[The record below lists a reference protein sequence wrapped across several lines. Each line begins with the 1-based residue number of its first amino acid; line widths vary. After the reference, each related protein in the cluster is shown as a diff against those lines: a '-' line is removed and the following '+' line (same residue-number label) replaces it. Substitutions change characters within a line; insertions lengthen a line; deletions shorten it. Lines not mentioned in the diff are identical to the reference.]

1 MTAMPTWV
9 YRFLRWCPGILGL
22 LLRQRLYPCL
32 LGHCGRGVLIGRH
45 VDLIN
50 PGGISLGDK
59 VIVND
64 GARLDAGS
72 RPGPDPAIDIAD
84 GAFIGADTLLAA
96 GPGRLIIGEGSN
108 IGSRCTIAAAGDVVL
123 GHHALLAGYC
133 TVGEVS
139 DSSTATPGH
148 GPRTTA
154 GPAGKAPV
162 VIGPGCWLGLR
173 SQVAIGVEI
182 GQGAIIGAHALVAD
196 PIPEFAIAVGR
207 PATIKR
213 MRP

>member
-1 MTAMPTWV
+1 MPTWV

-72 RPGPDPAIDIAD
+72 HSGPDTAIDVAD

-96 GPGRLIIGEGSN
+96 GPGRLIVGEGSN
-108 IGSRCTIAAAGDVVL
+108 IGSRCTIVAAGDVVL
-123 GHHALLAGYC
+123 GHHSLLAGYC
-133 TVGEVS
+133 MIGDIPE
-139 DSSTATPGH
+139 APAA
-148 GPRTTA
+148 TA
-154 GPAGKAPV
+154 GHDPQIPTGPTDKPTII
-162 VIGPGCWLGLR
+162 IGPGCWLGLR
-173 SQVAIGVEI
+173 SQVTAGVRI
-182 GQGAIIGAHALVAD
+182 GQGVIVGAHALVTE
-196 PIPEFAIAVGR
+196 PLPEFAIAVGR

>member
-1 MTAMPTWV
+1 MTAMPTWL

-64 GARLDAGS
+64 GARLHAGS
-72 RPGPDPAIDIAD
+72 HSVPDAVIDVAD

-108 IGSRCTIAAAGDVVL
+108 IGSRCTIAAAGDVIL
-123 GHHALLAGYC
+123 GHHSLLAGYC
-133 TVGEVS
+133 TIG
-139 DSSTATPGH
+139 DIPDAPAATSGH
-148 GPRTTA
+148 GPQTPTGIA
-154 GPAGKAPV
+154 GTAPV

-173 SQVAIGVEI
+173 SQVAAGVSIGEGTIV
-182 GQGAIIGAHALVAD
+182 GAHALVAD
-196 PIPEFAIAVGR
+196 PLPEFAIAVGR
-207 PATIKR
+207 PATIQR